1 MRTKSVDRRRG
12 ISRMRK
18 MEVKLKE
25 AGICQELTAN
35 IITVRIC
42 CPKIYHVFFE
52 LKTNEN

>member
-1 MRTKSVDRRRG
+1 MRTRSVDRRRD

-25 AGICQELTAN
+25 AGIYKELTAN

-42 CPKIYHVFFE
+42 YPKIYHVFFE